1 VASCSQRLG
10 WPRRV
15 GGSVRRKAVLARV
28 VTIRGKPEKMDE
40 CVAIL
45 PSSDTN

>member
-1 VASCSQRLG
+1 
-10 WPRRV
+10 V

-28 VTIRGKPEKMDE
+28 VTTRGKPEKMDE